1 MDPESYNERVD
12 FLRSGASPSHMG
24 ARQRYRFKQGMKRY
38 SLDHCLRAKVMGF
51 F

>member
-1 MDPESYNERVD
+1 MDPESYNERVGYI
-12 FLRSGASPSHMG
+12 RSGALPSHMG
-24 ARQRYRFKQGMKRY
+24 ARQRYRFEQGTKRY